1 MVAFLISEIS
11 RQRMADASI
20 WLACSHLNHVVHA
33 CSRWRGVVFRQDI
46 LEWFLVCGCFCWT
59 NLCALRSIWGMNL
72 GLLVVSWDDSPQ
84 GYAVDRITG
93 TNLGHGRGNTPQAA
107 KENSEHFSTEESIFG
122 ATSTNHPGR
131 AYPCQIPRFQ
141 PRAAL
146 PAEESRCFSL
156 VPAAMCHGILRLT
169 SNPSLA
175 GALRRRL
182 GHRLRRGSSRLPGS
196 TSGQR
201 LEAHGIARRTGTAPS
216 GVRPGALRA

>member
-1 MVAFLISEIS
+1 MLSTRAPGGEESSSGRIFWS
-11 RQRMADASI
+11 
-20 WLACSHLNHVVHA
+20 
-33 CSRWRGVVFRQDI
+33 GF
-46 LEWFLVCGCFCWT
+46 
-59 NLCALRSIWGMNL
+59 LCAAASAGQICAHSGAIWWMNL

-107 KENSEHFSTEESIFG
+107 KENSEHFSSEESIFG

-175 GALRRRL
+175 GALRR
-182 GHRLRRGSSRLPGS
+182 GSIAGCPVQPAASAGRRN
-196 TSGQR
+196 
-201 LEAHGIARRTGTAPS
+201 GIARRTGTAPS
-216 GVRPGALRA
+216 GVRRPQGIGFDEVVLLVAFFLYIF